1 MAVPDDP
8 GAPYPGGADRRRR
21 RVRLGPDLRSGEPPD
36 YRFSLANERTLL
48 AYVRTALALN
58 AGGLAAATLLP
69 ADEVAARGLL
79 GGVLVTLGA
88 LLTVG
93 AFLRW
98 SANEDAMRHDTPLPR
113 STLPLQLAVVSIL
126 VSVTLVVL
134 LLVR

>member
-1 MAVPDDP
+1 MGAADGP
-8 GAPYPGGADRRRR
+8 GGPYPGGDRPRR
-21 RVRLGPDLRSGEPPD
+21 RVRFGPDLRSGDAPD

-69 ADEVAARGLL
+69 AEEVAARGLL
-79 GGVLVTLGA
+79 GGGLVALGA

-93 AFLRW
+93 AYLRW
-98 SANEDAMRHDTPLPR
+98 SANEDAMRHDAPLPR
-113 STLPLQLAVVSIL
+113 STLPLQLAVVSLL
-126 VSVTLVVL
+126 VSVGLVVL

>member
-1 MAVPDDP
+1 MGAADEP
-8 GAPYPGGADRRRR
+8 GAPYPGGDDHRRR
-21 RVRLGPDLRSGEPPD
+21 RVRFGPDLHSGDAPD

-69 ADEVAARGLL
+69 AEEVAARELL
-79 GGVLVTLGA
+79 GGGLVALGA
-88 LLTVG
+88 LLTLG

-98 SANEDAMRHDTPLPR
+98 SANEDAMRHDDPLPR
-113 STLPLQLAVVSIL
+113 STLPLQLAVVSML